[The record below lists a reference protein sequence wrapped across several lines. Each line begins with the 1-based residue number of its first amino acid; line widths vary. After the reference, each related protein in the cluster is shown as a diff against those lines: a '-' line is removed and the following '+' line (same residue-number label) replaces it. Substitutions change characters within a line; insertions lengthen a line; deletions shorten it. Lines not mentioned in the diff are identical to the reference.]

1 RRKITLPA
9 IATRLPVSAPASNPS
24 CSARTLARVCVRSK
38 PSAYGCIPRESS
50 SARFSRRTL
59 SCSGRSFE
67 GGSFMTHQPMRS
79 RLPVPAR
86 VPRICYGRCRGYRGV
101 PLWKKEVETMGG
113 IEVVDRGARE
123 IVVFLTGDID
133 DETAEYMH
141 AAVERVARLEELNA
155 LSH

>member
-1 RRKITLPA
+1 
-9 IATRLPVSAPASNPS
+9 
-24 CSARTLARVCVRSK
+24 
-38 PSAYGCIPRESS
+38 
-50 SARFSRRTL
+50 
-59 SCSGRSFE
+59 
-67 GGSFMTHQPMRS
+67 M
-79 RLPVPAR
+79 
-86 VPRICYGRCRGYRGV
+86 

-155 LSH
+155 LSHAVVDMHAVTHLGSAGIAFLRELSERGKNAGFEVSFSALSGPAHRAVEAAGWNFVWHSPPTV